1 MQTIITFLTFNNQA
15 EEAVTFYTSLFEN
28 AAIKN
33 TVRYGAGAPM
43 PAGSIMS
50 VEFQLNGQ
58 DYVAMNGGPHFT
70 FANGISLLVTCDTQ
84 QEVDRLWDG
93 LTEGGKP
100 GPCGWL
106 TDRFGVTW
114 QIVPTVLNKLLR
126 QGDPEKAKRVMH
138 AMMQMGKLDIQTLE
152 NA

>member
-1 MQTIITFLTFNNQA
+1 MQPILTFLTFNDQA
-15 EEAVTFYTSLFEN
+15 EEAVTFYTSLFDHS
-28 AAIKN
+28 AIKN

-43 PAGSIMS
+43 PAGSLLS

-58 DYVAMNGGPHFT
+58 DYVAMNGGPHFS

-84 QEVDRLWDG
+84 QEVDRLWDN

-106 TDRFGVTW
+106 TDKFGVTW
-114 QIVPTVLNKLLR
+114 QIVPTVLTKLLR
-126 QGDPEKAKRVMH
+126 QGDPDKTRRVMH
-138 AMMQMGKLDIQTLE
+138 AMMQMGKLDIRTLE